1 MKVYEAVA
9 EALIAEGV
17 DTLFGLMGDGNM
29 SIWADLVRRGGVTMI
44 SSGHEQG
51 AVAMADGYGRATAKV
66 GVAMVTHGPG
76 LTQTGTSLTVAARGR
91 SPLVLILGQ
100 VRRGAL
106 HGTQRMN
113 QRPFAEACGAHFADV
128 TTPEN
133 LAAEV
138 ANAFYIARVR
148 RMPVVLNLDVALQER
163 SFDWDFFYRPSAE
176 SLPPLPSTPSEPVL
190 ADLVERL
197 ARAERPVIIA
207 GLGAMRSG
215 AKDALLQ
222 LGEQVGALFA
232 TSLQAK
238 GYFAG
243 EAYDVG
249 ISGSFASEPTER
261 LLGDADF
268 VLGVGAEVGYYT
280 SEGGMMFPMADIA
293 RIDREPVPN
302 DIPALPGLHACGD
315 ARATVE
321 LLVAR
326 LRERGVAKT
335 GYRDDETRAVLAA
348 PPHTFPATQDG
359 IEPRALAHAIGAALP
374 ENSLV
379 TCGNCHFWAFPAMY
393 MPLPAGATLNFS
405 YQFGCIGQTLP
416 LAIGIGTAHPD
427 RPHVMLEGDGAMLMN
442 IQELFTVQRF
452 KRNLVVIVW
461 NDCGFGAEMHKL
473 RAHGFDASLAQWES
487 ADFVAI
493 ARAFGGDGV
502 RIESAEAVGDAIRQG
517 VARGGLFLIDARVSP
532 SVVSD
537 PYNKLHFG
545 VPNQAPLLRPVTAGS

>member
-9 EALIAEGV
+9 EALVAEGV
-17 DTLFGLMGDGNM
+17 DRIFGLMGDGNM
-29 SIWADLVRRGGVTMI
+29 SIWAELVRRGGVDMV

-51 AVAMADGYGRATAKV
+51 AVAMADGYGRATGKV
-66 GVAMVTHGPG
+66 GVATVTHGPG
-76 LTQTGTSLTVAARGR
+76 LTQTATSLNVAARNR
-91 SPLVLILGQ
+91 SSLVLVVGQ

-106 HGTQRMN
+106 HGSQRMN
-113 QRPFAEACGAHFADV
+113 QRPFVEACGAYFADV

-133 LAAEV
+133 LAAEM

-148 RMPVVLNLDVALQER
+148 RMPVVLNLDVAMQER
-163 SFDWDFFYRPSAE
+163 SFDWDFTYRPSAE
-176 SLPPLPSTPSEPVL
+176 SLPPRPTTPSEAIL
-190 ADLVERL
+190 AELVDKLEQ
-197 ARAERPVIIA
+197 AERPVIIA
-207 GLGAMRSG
+207 GVGAMKSG
-215 AKDALLQ
+215 ARASLLQ
-222 LGEQVGALFA
+222 LGEQVGALLA
-232 TSLQAK
+232 TSLQGK

-243 EAYDVG
+243 ETYDVG

-261 LLGDADF
+261 LLGDADL
-268 VLGVGAEVGYYT
+268 VLGVGAEIGYYT
-280 SEGGMMFPMADIA
+280 AEGGMMFPMADIA
-293 RIDREPVPN
+293 RIDIDPVPG

-321 LLVAR
+321 LLVQR

-335 GYRDDETRAVLAA
+335 GYRNDETRAILEA
-348 PPHTFPATQDG
+348 PPHVFPATHDG

-393 MPLPAGATLNFS
+393 MPLPRGATLNFS

-416 LAIGIGTAHPD
+416 LAIGIGSAYPD

-452 KRNLVVIVW
+452 KRNLVVVVW
-461 NDCGFGAEMHKL
+461 NDCGFGAEVHKL
-473 RAHGFDASLAQWES
+473 RAHGFDATLAQWES

-493 ARAFGGDGV
+493 ARAFGGDGA
-502 RIESAEAVGDAIRQG
+502 RIESVDEVAGAISHG
-517 VARGGLFLIDARVSP
+517 VARGGLYLIDARVSP
-532 SVVSD
+532 SAVSD

-545 VPNQAPLLRPVTAGS
+545 VPNQAPLLRPATARS